1 MDQLEEMIVKER
13 ADRIRYH
20 DDNLNP
26 IRAQVKAIQEGL
38 VKEKK
43 ERIAGEKKVMRQI
56 LDESTNM
63 QNDIK
68 KESVLRQQKMGDLD
82 DMLT

>member
-1 MDQLEEMIVKER
+1 MIVKER
-13 ADRIRYH
+13 EDRIKYH

-26 IRAQVKAIQEGL
+26 IRAQIKTIQDGL

-43 ERIAGEKKVMRQI
+43 ERVVNEKKILRQI
-56 LDESTNM
+56 ADESLNM

-68 KESVLRQQKMGDLD
+68 KESIMR
-82 DMLT
+82 